1 MKSTGEPIGDAA
13 ARFGLD
19 THVLRHWEDEGLL
32 HPARDAAGRRRFG
45 EDDIVRIAV
54 ILRNKAAGMSLEQIR
69 VLLDEEAPD
78 RHRVLEEHIAELDR
92 RAADIAE
99 ARAMTEHALRCRS
112 HDITQCPRFR
122 SHVGDVLSGE
132 ARWLLDRTEPRGGP
146 VVAASGS
153 APSRSRRTPTAVEAA
168 IHTAPAAACGA
179 N

>member
-1 MKSTGEPIGDAA
+1 MTSVGESIGEAA

-19 THVLRHWEDEGLL
+19 THVLRYWEDEGLL
-32 HPARDAAGRRRFG
+32 HPDRDAGGRRRYS
-45 EDDIVRIAV
+45 DDDSVRIAI

-69 VLLDEEAPD
+69 VLLERDAPD

-122 SHVGDVLSGE
+122 SHVADVLSGE
-132 ARWLLDRTEPRGGP
+132 AQWLLVHTEPPRD
-146 VVAASGS
+146 
-153 APSRSRRTPTAVEAA
+153 R
-168 IHTAPAAACGA
+168 PA